1 MAVFVLKNAF
11 VKINNIDL
19 SDRVKKVSINYS
31 ADEEDTTTMGS
42 NSKKRV
48 ATLKDFKV
56 TVEFAQDFASD
67 SVDATLFSLVG
78 ADSFPVEIRPDAGVA
93 SATNPKFTGNCI
105 LTEYSPLDGQ
115 VGSLATTSV
124 TLNGDGDLTRA
135 TV

>member
-11 VKINNIDL
+11 IKIDNIDL
-19 SDRVKKVSINYS
+19 SDHVKKVSINYS

-56 TVEFAQDFASD
+56 TVEFAQDFASG

-93 SATNPKFTGNCI
+93 SVTNPKYTGNCI